1 MSIYLDSSFVVA
13 LLHKNHEKHPL
24 AEEYF
29 LTLKNSA
36 STVYL
41 SMLTIDEA
49 WYILYKQGLPPRK
62 SISLFTQEF
71 KKILEDFL
79 LTGKIRF
86 PKNEANK
93 EILKTALKASIKYNL
108 RPRDAFHYSYAKNL
122 KANLYTL
129 DQDFTKTN
137 LPVTLLYK
145 ALSK

>member
-1 MSIYLDSSFVVA
+1 MSIYLDASFVVA
-13 LLHKNHEKHPL
+13 LLHKNHEKHAL
-24 AEEYF
+24 VEEYF
-29 LTLKNSA
+29 CTIKNSE
-36 STVYL
+36 SVVYL

-49 WYILYKQGLPPRK
+49 WYILYRQGPQPRE
-62 SISLFTQEF
+62 SISIFTQRF
-71 KKILEDFL
+71 KKTLEDFL
-79 LTGKIRF
+79 STAKVHF
-86 PKNEANK
+86 AETNSNE
-93 EILKTALKASIKYNL
+93 EILNIALKASIKYNL